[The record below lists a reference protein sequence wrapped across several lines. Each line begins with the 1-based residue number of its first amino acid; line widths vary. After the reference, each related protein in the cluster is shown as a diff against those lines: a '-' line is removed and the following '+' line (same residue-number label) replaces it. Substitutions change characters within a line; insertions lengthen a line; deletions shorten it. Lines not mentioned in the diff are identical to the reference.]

1 MLDYQAYIKQQ
12 GSKDLLKQSWEGH
25 IKRRGKLFDL
35 ITDAE
40 DQDWDKIISVARR
53 DHQLRR
59 HIFGW
64 NKPSLLVKTDV
75 VIIPE
80 RFISIV

>member
-1 MLDYQAYIKQQ
+1 MLDYQTFIKQQ
-12 GSKDLLKQSWEGH
+12 GSKDLLKQGWEGH

-40 DQDWDKIISVARR
+40 ALDWGEVIPIAQRSN
-53 DHQLRR
+53 QLRR
-59 HIFGW
+59 HIFAW
-64 NKPSLLVKTDV
+64 NKPSLFAKTGV

-80 RFISIV
+80 RFNSIV